1 MSELRVETFIEIPR
15 GSNNKYEWDKE
26 ANRLRLDRVL
36 YSAMFYP
43 ADYGYVDETLEED
56 GDPIDVL
63 LLVTNPTVPGCLVD
77 TRIVGVLAMAD
88 DKGVDNKLLGVAVK
102 DPRFKQVN
110 DLNDVPPHLL
120 KEIEHFFR
128 VYKDLEG
135 KKTEIQGWGD
145 KAKAFEILEKAKANY
160 QGQAK

>member
-1 MSELRVETFIEIPR
+1 MSDELRVETFIEIPA
-15 GSNNKYEWDKE
+15 GSQNKYEWDKE
-26 ANRLRLDRVL
+26 KNRLRLDRVL
-36 YSAMFYP
+36 YSPMFYP
-43 ADYGYVDETLEED
+43 TDYGFVDETLEED

-63 LLVTNPTVPGCLVD
+63 LMVTNPTVPGCLVD

-88 DKGVDNKLLGVAVK
+88 DKGVDNKLLGVPVK

-110 DLNDVPPHLL
+110 DLADVPPHIL

-135 KKTEIQGWGD
+135 KKTDIQGWGD
-145 KAKAFEILEKAKANY
+145 KAKAAEILARAKANY
-160 QGQAK
+160 KG